1 VTEGFDPIDWL
12 DIDEIPET
20 DLFDE
25 KHEDMGV
32 GRSEG
37 EVELDR
43 WRFDGVLA
51 NSSSAGISTTRRSRD
66 RQMEAQSLS
75 YN

>member
-1 VTEGFDPIDWL
+1 M
-12 DIDEIPET
+12 PET

-25 KHEDMGV
+25 KHDEMGV

-37 EVELDR
+37 DVELDR
-43 WRFDGVLA
+43 WRFEGVLA
-51 NSSSAGISTTRRSRD
+51 NSSSAGISTIWRCRD
-66 RQMEAQSLS
+66 RQMRAKPLN